1 MSAKCASLEKTK
13 QRLQGEVDDLMLD
26 LERTNT
32 ARVVLDRKQRDLDK
46 VCAPP
51 SPEIRGFSRLDA
63 QDAPAIR
70 ETLRAADQCGQLGFA
85 GPLCFCD
92 GVSKAN
98 F

>member
-32 ARVVLDRKQRDLDK
+32 ARAILDRKQRDLDK
-46 VCAPP
+46 VCPP
-51 SPEIRGFSRLDA
+51 R
-63 QDAPAIR
+63 APASHAGMC
-70 ETLRAADQCGQLGFA
+70 ETPTHQGDPLSSKSRHGRLGFA
-85 GPLCFCD
+85 TPLCFCD
-92 GVSKAN
+92 CLSKVN